1 VSGGMVLFWWNVIGN
16 GFENF
21 NQYEYQSNE
30 KLVLSLKMLQILII
44 MLFVSALTIFLSNFN
59 IAHSAILS

>member
-1 VSGGMVLFWWNVIGN
+1 VIGN
-16 GFENF
+16 VFENF

-44 MLFVSALTIFLSNFN
+44 MLFVSAFLIFLSNFN
-59 IAHSAILS
+59 IAHLAILS

>member
-1 VSGGMVLFWWNVIGN
+1 MVLFWWNVIGN